1 MYCDIT
7 PDKRYQLAD
16 WRIRPLP
23 AEMLHYARMDTH
35 YLLYIYDELRNALL
49 DHKADL
55 VPEGSLEPHSPFR
68 EMLARSATTAL
79 RTHVREPYDAETG
92 AGPGGWDNLAR
103 KWNKGA
109 LTAAAPLSPG
119 SVGGMQREVF
129 KRAHAWRDTIAREED
144 ESTRSVGFHP
154 RDLLSFT
161 PLQLR
166 APEPLSPSTGRA
178 TARRHGRAH
187 GYLPSRASGDS
198 EAGERVARCHPR
210 HGQGGSCSASSTS
223 RLRNS

>member
-119 SVGGMQREVF
+119 SVGAMQREVF

-144 ESTRSVGFHP
+144 ESTRLAGF
-154 RDLLSFT
+154 L
-161 PLQLR
+161 
-166 APEPLSPSTGRA
+166 PSTRSPLTYARA
-178 TARRHGRAH
+178 ATCSRTTISFNW
-187 GYLPSRASGDS
+187 PSDRPPTW
-198 EAGERVARCHPR
+198 PR
-210 HGQGGSCSASSTS
+210 S
-223 RLRNS
+223 